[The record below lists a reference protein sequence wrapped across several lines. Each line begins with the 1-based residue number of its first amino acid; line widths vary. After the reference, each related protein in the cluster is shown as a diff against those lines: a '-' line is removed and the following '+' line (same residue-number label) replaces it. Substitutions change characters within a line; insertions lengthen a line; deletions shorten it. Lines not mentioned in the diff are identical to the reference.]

1 MDRVLMQRRIMQPL
15 GCSPSMMELFNS
27 EQQRLETFH
36 KNCSDDGL
44 VSLYIRRRYSREG
57 YLLKSCSSTVN
68 NTDLKLSIQTVLT
81 MDRVLMQQRI
91 MQPLGCS
98 PSMMKLF
105 NSEQQRLE
113 TFHKNCSDDGLVSL
127 YIRRRYSRE
136 GFLLR

>member
-68 NTDLKLSIQTVLT
+68 NTDLKLSVQTDLG
-81 MDRVLMQQRI
+81 MNRVLYDVHNVLRTR
-91 MQPLGCS
+91 C
-98 PSMMKLF
+98 
-105 NSEQQRLE
+105 
-113 TFHKNCSDDGLVSL
+113 
-127 YIRRRYSRE
+127 SRE
-136 GFLLR
+136 GFLLRQKSSTVINIGLIIRIRTILTMRRVFINQRTMKP